1 MTCLFYLYKNYFEY
15 HEIRYIIAPYTY
27 GTNPGYY
34 IGTTGRGASKK
45 VYLSAGRHEQFPRN
59 YEIPH

>member
-45 VYLSAGRHEQFPRN
+45 VYLSAGRHEQFP
-59 YEIPH
+59 